1 MKSELITM
9 KTFVDEYKNKNE
21 HLTKCVQEGN
31 TNKFLQEQEIQ
42 RLKGRYQ
49 QIFEKYTELKGDAE
63 SVEEI

>member
-1 MKSELITM
+1 MQ
-9 KTFVDEYKNKNE
+9 TFVDEYKNKNE

-49 QIFEKYTELKGDAE
+49 QIHEKYTELKGEDE
-63 SVEEI
+63 SVEEL